1 MWSFMLVSARVLILH
16 YETCYILS
24 PFYACLDL
32 APYHLLFYLV
42 HVRRNLVL
50 HSRILL
56 SVYVWL
62 LHYTS
67 ICSVFLSACIGTFYS
82 QSILSCCLFTSESCV
97 MQPSSLSCCLYVH
110 QNLLFTTCYLI
121 LLSVCI
127 WILRHTTFWSIL
139 LSLWNRT

>member
-1 MWSFMLVSARVLILH
+1 MLFSARVLILH

-62 LHYTS
+62 LHYTT
-67 ICSVFLSACIGTFYS
+67 ICSVFLSPCIGTFYS
-82 QSILSCCLFTSESCV
+82 QSFLSFCLFTSESCV
-97 MQPSSLSCCLYVH
+97 MQPSSLSCCLYIYVH
-110 QNLLFTTCYLI
+110 QNLLFTNCYLI

-127 WILRHTTFWSIL
+127 WILRHATFWSIL
-139 LSLWNRT
+139 LSLWIRT